1 MIAQEEIHCRCHV
14 GGQVQGVGFRPFVY
28 RLAVEEGLAGQV
40 GNTSEG
46 VCIELQGPSVA
57 VERFLRR
64 LPAELPPLARLTRLE
79 RTELPVDDT
88 LRGAA
93 FRIVQSTGQS
103 GHSVLISP
111 DVGICADCLREMR
124 DPADPRYGYAFTN
137 CTNCGP
143 RYTITRAIPYDRAT
157 TSMACFPLCPRC
169 AAEYGD
175 PLDRRFHAQPVA
187 CPTCGPRLWLVRGP
201 EAERSAPPAPEEAR
215 AGRAIAEA
223 VAVLQEGG
231 ILALKGLGGFQLACD
246 ARQDEAVARLRQRKS
261 RPHKALAVMLPD
273 LEAAR
278 ACCRLSPEHEVL
290 LSSPEKPIVL
300 CPLRQA
306 TAGGDAL
313 SPLLAPDT
321 DSLGIMLPY
330 TPLHVALFD
339 ALAQQASVS
348 PALVMTS
355 ANPRG
360 EPLCLGNREALARLR
375 KEADAFLLHDR
386 DILVRVDDS
395 VTAIF
400 PGAQAGEAAPFFHRR
415 ARGYVPRPVPL
426 AFADAQAPTV
436 CGTGAQL
443 KAAFCLTR
451 GNAAFVSQH
460 IGDLENLP
468 TARFFEEASAHL
480 ERLLEVRPALLV
492 CDEHPDFLSSR
503 WAQERAR
510 TEGLPLL
517 RLQHHAAHAAAVLA
531 EHAHTDGA
539 LALCLDGTGLGTD
552 GSIWGGELLV
562 MELGELRWRRW
573 GQLSPFA
580 LPGGEAAIREPWRLA
595 IALRES
601 LGQTALPASWD
612 ETGRP
617 PGEAWGAEPL
627 LAAARAT
634 ARQQAPFLR
643 EMLRRGVN
651 CPLTSSCGR
660 LFDAVAAELGL
671 CLATSYEG
679 QAAIRLETCAR
690 RQGARPLEAGEG
702 TPEELLRPPLTEGA
716 TWQLDAS
723 ALFAA
728 VQRDAGRYGAATA
741 ALRFHERLA
750 GGLSLLA
757 ARAAG
762 ATGFR
767 TVALAGGCLQNL
779 LLARLLLRA
788 LRSRNLH
795 PLLPLELPPGDGGI
809 SLGQAAWGL
818 MALQRD
824 RLTAAADD

>member
-1 MIAQEEIHCRCHV
+1 MVEHNEIHCRCRV

-46 VCIELQGPSVA
+46 VCIELQGPSEA

-64 LPAELPPLARLTRLE
+64 LPAELPPLARLTRLD
-79 RTELPVDDT
+79 RTDLPVDGA
-88 LRGAA
+88 LCGAA
-93 FRIVQSTGQS
+93 FRIVQSSGHS

-169 AAEYGD
+169 AAEYCD
-175 PLDRRFHAQPVA
+175 PLNRRFHAQPVA
-187 CPTCGPRLWLVRGP
+187 CPVCGPRLWLVRAS
-201 EAERSAPPAPEEAR
+201 EAERSAPPAPSTAD
-215 AGRAIAEA
+215 AAQAIAEA
-223 VAVLQEGG
+223 VTVLREGG

-246 ARQDEAVARLRQRKS
+246 ARRDEPVARLRRRKS
-261 RPHKALAVMLPD
+261 RPHKAFAVMLPD
-273 LEAAR
+273 LEAVR
-278 ACCRLSPEHEVL
+278 ACCALAPEHEAL

-300 CPLRQA
+300 CPLRQGA
-306 TAGGDAL
+306 AGGGVL

-321 DSLGIMLPY
+321 DTLGIMLPY

-339 ALAQQASVS
+339 ALAREASLP

-375 KEADAFLLHDR
+375 NEADAFLLHDR

-395 VTAIF
+395 VTAVF
-400 PGAQAGEAAPFFHRR
+400 PVAQTGGAAPFFHRR

-426 AFADAQAPTV
+426 DFADAQAPAV

-443 KAAFCLTR
+443 KATFCLTR

-460 IGDLENLP
+460 VGDLENLP
-468 TARFFEEASAHL
+468 TARFYEEAAAHL
-480 ERLLEVRPALLV
+480 ECLLEVRPALLV
-492 CDEHPDFLSSR
+492 CDLHPDFLSSR
-503 WAQERAR
+503 WARERAR
-510 TEGLPLL
+510 AEGLPLL

-531 EHAHTDGA
+531 EYGHLDGA

-562 MELGELRWRRW
+562 MEWGELRWRRW

-595 IALRES
+595 LTLREM
-601 LGQTALPASWD
+601 LGQTELPAGWA
-612 ETGRP
+612 EAARP
-617 PGEAWGAEPL
+617 PLDIWSDPQ
-627 LAAARAT
+627 LAAARMA
-634 ARQQAPFLR
+634 ARQQAPFLQ
-643 EMLRRGVN
+643 EMLRRNVN
-651 CPLTSSCGR
+651 CPQTSSCGR
-660 LFDAVAAELGL
+660 LFDAVAAELGI

-679 QAAIRLETCAR
+679 QAAIRLETLAR
-690 RQGARPLEAGEG
+690 RADVRPLAVADDVTE
-702 TPEELLRPPLTEGA
+702 TLLRPPLAEGA
-716 TWQLDAS
+716 TWQLDTP

-728 VQRDAGRYGAATA
+728 VQRDARQYGTAAA

-750 GGLSLLA
+750 LGLARLA
-757 ARAAG
+757 AKAAG

-779 LLARLLLRA
+779 LLARLLVQA
-788 LRSRNLH
+788 LQTWELH
-795 PLLPLELPPGDGGI
+795 PLLPRELPPGDGGL

-818 MALQRD
+818 RALQTGKLD
-824 RLTAAADD
+824 

>member
-1 MIAQEEIHCRCHV
+1 MVEHNEIHCRCLV

-28 RLAVEEGLAGQV
+28 RLAVEEELAGQV

-46 VCIELQGPSVA
+46 VRIDIQGPSAA

-64 LPAELPPLARLTRLE
+64 LRAELPPLARLTRLE
-79 RTELPVDDT
+79 REDLPVDNT
-88 LRGAA
+88 RHGAA
-93 FRIVQSTGQS
+93 FRIVESTGRS
-103 GHSVLISP
+103 GHSVLVSP
-111 DVGICADCLREMR
+111 DVGICGDCLREMR
-124 DPADPRYGYAFTN
+124 DPADPRHGYAFTN

-187 CPTCGPRLWLVRGP
+187 CPVCGPRLWLVRTPDADRG
-201 EAERSAPPAPEEAR
+201 APPAREAVR
-215 AGRAIAEA
+215 AGQALAEA
-223 VAVLQEGG
+223 AAVLRQGG

-246 ARQDEAVARLRQRKS
+246 ARRDDTVARLRQRKS
-261 RPHKALAVMLPD
+261 RPHKAFAVMLPD
-273 LEAAR
+273 LDAAR
-278 ACCRLSPEHEVL
+278 ACCRLSPEHAAL
-290 LSSPEKPIVL
+290 LCAPEKPIVL
-300 CPLRQA
+300 CPVREES
-306 TAGGDAL
+306 GGL

-339 ALAQQASVS
+339 ALARETAMP

-375 KEADAFLLHDR
+375 HEADAFLLHDR

-395 VTAIF
+395 VTALF
-400 PGAQAGEAAPFFHRR
+400 PAGQAGGAAPFFHRR

-426 AFADAQAPTV
+426 DLADAQSPTV

-443 KAAFCLTR
+443 KATLCLTR
-451 GNAAFVSQH
+451 GRDAFVSQH

-468 TARFFEEASAHL
+468 TARFYEEVSAHL
-480 ERLLEVRPALLV
+480 ERLLEVRPELLV
-492 CDEHPDFLSSR
+492 CDLHPDLLSSR
-503 WAQERAR
+503 WARERASR
-510 TEGLPLL
+510 EGLPLL

-531 EHAHTDGA
+531 EHGRTDGA
-539 LALCLDGTGLGTD
+539 LAICLDGTGLGTD
-552 GSIWGGELLV
+552 GIIWGGEVLS
-562 MELGELRWRRW
+562 MELEALRWQRL
-573 GQLSPFA
+573 GGLSPFA

-595 IALRES
+595 LALREM
-601 LGQTALPASWD
+601 LGQADEPASWD
-612 ETGRP
+612 GTMRP
-617 PGEAWGAEPL
+617 PVDAWGADAQ
-627 LAAARAT
+627 LAAARTT
-634 ARQQAPFLR
+634 ARHQASLLR
-643 EMLRRGVN
+643 EMLRWGVN

-660 LFDAVAAELGL
+660 LFDAVSAELGI

-679 QAAIRLETCAR
+679 QAAIRLETLAR
-690 RQGARPLEAGEG
+690 CPEARPLADEEAAD
-702 TPEELLRPPLTEGA
+702 ELLRPPAGDDE
-716 TWQLDAS
+716 TWRLDTP

-728 VQRDAGRYGAATA
+728 VQHDAARYGAATA

-750 GGLSLLA
+750 GGLARLA
-757 ARAAG
+757 ARLAA

-788 LRSRNLH
+788 LRARGLH
-795 PLLPLELPPGDGGI
+795 PLLPLELPPGDGGL

-818 MALQRD
+818 CAWKSGKLPPD
-824 RLTAAADD
+824 GVD

>member
-1 MIAQEEIHCRCHV
+1 MIVQEEIHCRCRV

-46 VCIELQGPSVA
+46 VCIELQGPVVA

-79 RTELPVDDT
+79 RTDLPVDEA

-93 FRIVQSTGQS
+93 FRIVQSTGRS

-124 DPADPRYGYAFTN
+124 DPADARYGYAFTN

-143 RYTITRAIPYDRAT
+143 RYTITRSIPYDRAT

-169 AAEYGD
+169 AAEYAD

-187 CPTCGPRLWLVRGP
+187 CPVCGPRLWLVRRE
-201 EAERSAPPAPEEAR
+201 EAERSAPPARENTQAD
-215 AGRAIAEA
+215 GAIAGA
-223 VAVLQEGG
+223 VAVLREGG

-246 ARQDEAVARLRQRKS
+246 ARRDEAVARLRQRKS

-273 LEAAR
+273 LDAAR
-278 ACCRLSPEHEVL
+278 ACCLLSPEHEAL

-300 CPLRQA
+300 CPLRR
-306 TAGGDAL
+306 TAGGDVL

-339 ALAQQASVS
+339 ALARGTSLP

-375 KEADAFLLHDR
+375 DEADAFLLHDR

-395 VTAIF
+395 VTALF
-400 PGAQAGEAAPFFHRR
+400 PGAQAGEAVPFFHRR

-443 KAAFCLTR
+443 KATFCLTR

-468 TARFFEEASAHL
+468 TARFYEEAAAHL
-480 ERLLEVRPALLV
+480 ERLLEVRPELLV
-492 CDEHPDFLSSR
+492 CDLHPDLLSSR
-503 WAQERAR
+503 WARERASA
-510 TEGLPLL
+510 EGLPLL

-531 EHAHTDGA
+531 EHGHLDGA

-552 GSIWGGELLV
+552 GSIWGGELLF
-562 MELGELRWRRW
+562 MELGELCWRRW

-595 IALRES
+595 LALREA
-601 LGQTALPASWD
+601 LGQADLPASWT
-612 ETGRP
+612 ETERP
-617 PGEAWGAEPL
+617 PVEAWGADTM
-627 LAAARAT
+627 LAAACGT

-660 LFDAVAAELGL
+660 LFDAVSAELGL
-671 CLATSYEG
+671 CLVTSYEG
-679 QAAIRLETCAR
+679 QAAIRLETLAR
-690 RQGARPLEAGEG
+690 RLDARPLEAGDAA
-702 TPEELLRPPLTEGA
+702 PETLLRSPQAEGA

-723 ALFAA
+723 VLFAA

-741 ALRFHERLA
+741 ARRFHERLS
-750 GGLSLLA
+750 GGLALLA
-757 ARAAG
+757 ARAAE
-762 ATGFR
+762 ATGAR

-779 LLARLLLRA
+779 LLARLLVRDLRA
-788 LRSRNLH
+788 RDLR
-795 PLLPLELPPGDGGI
+795 PLLPLELPPGDGGL

-818 MALQRD
+818 MALRRD
-824 RLTAAADD
+824 RLPSDADI

>member
-1 MIAQEEIHCRCHV
+1 MSAHELRHCRCRV

-46 VCIELQGPSVA
+46 VCIDIQGPSVA

-79 RTELPVDDT
+79 CAELPADEG
-88 LRGAA
+88 LCGAA
-93 FRIVQSTGQS
+93 FRIVESTGQS
-103 GHSVLISP
+103 GHSVLVSP

-124 DPADPRYGYAFTN
+124 DPANPRYGYAFTN

-169 AAEYGD
+169 ASEYGD

-187 CPTCGPRLWLVRGP
+187 CPVCGPRLWLVRP
-201 EAERSAPPAPEEAR
+201 DAAETGRPSAPDHALA
-215 AGRAIAEA
+215 AEA
-223 VAVLQEGG
+223 LADAAALLREGG

-246 ARQDEAVARLRQRKS
+246 ARRDEAVARLRQRKN

-273 LEAAR
+273 VAAAR
-278 ACCRLSPEHEVL
+278 ACCELAPEHEAL

-300 CPLRQA
+300 CPLRREA
-306 TAGGDAL
+306 AAGEGL
-313 SPLLAPDT
+313 SSLLAPDT
-321 DSLGIMLPY
+321 DNLGIMLPY

-339 ALAQQASVS
+339 ALAGETGVP

-360 EPLCLGNREALARLR
+360 EPLCLGNREALARLGR
-375 KEADAFLLHDR
+375 EADAFLLHDR

-395 VTAIF
+395 VAALF
-400 PGAQAGEAAPFFHRR
+400 PGGQAGGAAPFFHRR

-426 AFADAQAPTV
+426 PFADAQAPTI

-443 KAAFCLTR
+443 KATLCLTR
-451 GNAAFVSQH
+451 GRDAFVSQH

-468 TARFFEEASAHL
+468 TARFFAEVSAHL

-492 CDEHPDFLSSR
+492 CDLHPDFLSTR
-503 WAQERAR
+503 WAQDRAR
-510 TEGLPLL
+510 REGLPLL

-531 EHAHTDGA
+531 EHGRTDGA
-539 LALCLDGTGLGTD
+539 LAICLDGTGLGTD
-552 GSIWGGELLV
+552 GTIWGGEVLG
-562 MELGELRWRRW
+562 MELGALRWQRW
-573 GQLSPFA
+573 GRLSPFA

-595 IALRES
+595 LALRDR
-601 LGQTALPASWD
+601 LGQEDLPASWG
-612 ETGRP
+612 ETGLRSSP
-617 PGEAWGAEPL
+617 WEHDPL
-627 LAAARAT
+627 LGAARAA
-634 ARQQAPFLR
+634 ARQQAPLLR

-660 LFDAVAAELGL
+660 LFDAVSAELGL
-671 CLATSYEG
+671 CLTTSYEG
-679 QAAIRLETCAR
+679 QAAIRLETLAR
-690 RQGARPLEAGEG
+690 RAAARPLADGE
-702 TPEELLRPPLTEGA
+702 TAAALLPAAADGIR
-716 TWQLDAS
+716 QLDTP

-728 VQRDAGRYGAATA
+728 VQRDAAEEGAPTA
-741 ALRFHERLA
+741 ALRFHMRLA
-750 GGLSLLA
+750 GGLARLA
-757 ARAAG
+757 AQAA
-762 ATGFR
+762 AETGWN

-779 LLARLLLRA
+779 LLAELLAGA
-788 LRSRNLH
+788 LREQGLQ
-795 PLLPLELPPGDGGI
+795 PLLPRELPPGDGGLA
-809 SLGQAAWGL
+809 LGQAAWGL
-818 MALQRD
+818 CAWRSG
-824 RLTAAADD
+824 RLPPVGEV

>member
-1 MIAQEEIHCRCHV
+1 MNANGERHCRCRV

-46 VCIELQGPSVA
+46 VCIDIQGPSAA

-79 RTELPVDDT
+79 CTELPVDEA
-88 LRGAA
+88 LCGAA
-93 FRIVQSTGQS
+93 FRIVQSTGRS
-103 GHSVLISP
+103 GHSVLVSP
-111 DVGICADCLREMR
+111 DMSICADCLREMR
-124 DPADPRYGYAFTN
+124 DPANPRYGYAFTN

-143 RYTITRAIPYDRAT
+143 RYTITRSIPYDRAT

-187 CPTCGPRLWLVRGP
+187 CPVCGPRLWLVRAS
-201 EAERSAPPAPEEAR
+201 EAERSTPPAPEDVQ
-215 AGRAIAEA
+215 AGQAVAEA
-223 VAVLQEGG
+223 VAVLREGG

-246 ARQDEAVARLRQRKS
+246 ARRDASVARLRQRKS

-278 ACCRLSPEHEVL
+278 ACCILSPEHEAL

-300 CPLRQA
+300 CPLRREA
-306 TAGGDAL
+306 AGDGVL
-313 SPLLAPDT
+313 SALLAPDT

-330 TPLHVALFD
+330 TPLHAALFD
-339 ALAQQASVS
+339 ALAREVGVP

-355 ANPRG
+355 ANARG
-360 EPLCLGNREALARLR
+360 EPLCLGNREALARLG

-395 VTAIF
+395 VAAVF
-400 PGAQAGEAAPFFHRR
+400 PGGQAGGAAPFFHRR

-426 AFADAQAPTV
+426 SFADAQAPVV

-443 KAAFCLTR
+443 KATLCLTR
-451 GNAAFVSQH
+451 GRDAFVSQH

-468 TARFFEEASAHL
+468 TARFFEEVSAHL

-492 CDEHPDFLSSR
+492 CDLHPDFLSSR

-510 TEGLPLL
+510 REELPLL

-531 EHAHTDGA
+531 EHGHTEGA
-539 LALCLDGTGLGTD
+539 LAICLDGTGLGTD
-552 GSIWGGELLV
+552 GSIWGGEVLD
-562 MELGELRWRRW
+562 MELGALRWQRW
-573 GQLSPFA
+573 GRLSPFA

-595 IALRES
+595 IALREA
-601 LGQTALPASWD
+601 LGQAEPPASWAG
-612 ETGRP
+612 TARP
-617 PGEAWGAEPL
+617 AVAAWGGDPL
-627 LAAARAT
+627 AAAARAT
-634 ARQQAPFLR
+634 ARQQAPLLR
-643 EMLRRGVN
+643 EILRRGVN

-660 LFDAVAAELGL
+660 LFDAVSAELGL
-671 CLATSYEG
+671 CLTTSYEG
-679 QAAIRLETCAR
+679 QAAIRLEALAR
-690 RQGARPLEAGEG
+690 RPEARPLGDRVA
-702 TPEELLRPPLTEGA
+702 PEELLRPPAADGEN
-716 TWQLDAS
+716 WELDTT

-728 VQRDAGRYGAATA
+728 VQRDAAQDGAATA

-750 GGLSLLA
+750 GGL
-757 ARAAG
+757 ARLTAQIAE
-762 ATGFR
+762 ATGRR
-767 TVALAGGCLQNL
+767 TVALAGGCLQNPL
-779 LLARLLLRA
+779 LTELLVQSLRA
-788 LRSRNLH
+788 HDLS
-795 PLLPLELPPGDGGI
+795 PLLPQELPPGDGGI

-818 MALQRD
+818 CAWRSG
-824 RLTAAADD
+824 RLPSAGED

>member
-1 MIAQEEIHCRCHV
+1 MVEQNEIHCRCRV

-28 RLAVEEGLAGQV
+28 RLAVEEGLSGQV

-46 VCIELQGPSVA
+46 VCIELQGPSEA

-64 LPAELPPLARLTRLE
+64 LPAELPPLARLTRLD
-79 RTELPVDDT
+79 RTDLPVDGA
-88 LRGAA
+88 LCGAA
-93 FRIVQSTGQS
+93 FRIVQSSGHS

-169 AAEYGD
+169 AAEYCD
-175 PLDRRFHAQPVA
+175 PLNRRFHAQPVA
-187 CPTCGPRLWLVRGP
+187 CPVCGPRLWLMRAS
-201 EAERSAPPAPEEAR
+201 EAERSAPPAPSA
-215 AGRAIAEA
+215 ADAAQAIAEA
-223 VAVLQEGG
+223 VTVLREGG

-246 ARQDEAVARLRQRKS
+246 ARRDEAVARLRRRKS
-261 RPHKALAVMLPD
+261 RPHKAFAVMLPD

-278 ACCRLSPEHEVL
+278 ACCALAPEHEAL

-300 CPLRQA
+300 CPLRQGA
-306 TAGGDAL
+306 AGGGAL

-321 DSLGIMLPY
+321 DTLGIMLPY

-339 ALAQQASVS
+339 ALAREALLP

-360 EPLCLGNREALARLR
+360 EPLCLGNREALDRLR
-375 KEADAFLLHDR
+375 NEADAFLLHDR

-395 VTAIF
+395 VTAVF
-400 PGAQAGEAAPFFHRR
+400 PVAQTGAAAPFFHRR

-426 AFADAQAPTV
+426 DFADAQAPTV
-436 CGTGAQL
+436 CGTGTQL
-443 KAAFCLTR
+443 KATFCLTR

-468 TARFFEEASAHL
+468 TAHFYEEAAAHL
-480 ERLLEVRPALLV
+480 EGLLEVRPALFV
-492 CDEHPDFLSSR
+492 CDLHLDFLSSR
-503 WAQERAR
+503 WARERAGA
-510 TEGLPLL
+510 EGLPLL

-531 EHAHTDGA
+531 EYGHLDGA

-562 MELGELRWRRW
+562 MEWGELRWRRW
-573 GQLSPFA
+573 GQLSPFV

-595 IALRES
+595 LALREM
-601 LGQTALPASWD
+601 LGQTEPPAVW
-612 ETGRP
+612 
-617 PGEAWGAEPL
+617 AE
-627 LAAARAT
+627 AARLPLAVWSDPQLT
-634 ARQQAPFLR
+634 AARMAARQQAPFLR
-643 EMLRRGVN
+643 EMLRRNVN
-651 CPLTSSCGR
+651 CPQTSSCGR
-660 LFDAVAAELGL
+660 LFDAVAAELGI

-679 QAAIRLETCAR
+679 QAAIRLETLAR
-690 RQGARPLEAGEG
+690 RADVRPLAVEDDVTE
-702 TPEELLRPPLTEGA
+702 TLLRPPLAEGA
-716 TWQLDAS
+716 TWQLDTP

-728 VQRDAGRYGAATA
+728 VQRDAGQYGTAAA

-750 GGLSLLA
+750 LGLARLA
-757 ARAAG
+757 AKAAG

-779 LLARLLLRA
+779 LLARLLVQA
-788 LRSRNLH
+788 LLAWELH
-795 PLLPLELPPGDGGI
+795 PLLPRELPPGDGGL

-818 MALQRD
+818 RALQTGW
-824 RLTAAADD
+824 LPPNEAD

>member
-1 MIAQEEIHCRCHV
+1 MVEFNEIHCRCLV

-28 RLAVEEGLAGQV
+28 RLAVEEALAGQV

-46 VCIELQGPSVA
+46 VCIELQGPSAA

-64 LPAELPPLARLTRLE
+64 LHDELPPLARLTRLE
-79 RTELPVDDT
+79 RTELPVDEA
-88 LRGAA
+88 LRGTA
-93 FRIVQSTGQS
+93 FRIVQSTGRS

-111 DVGICADCLREMR
+111 DVGICPDCLREMR
-124 DPADPRYGYAFTN
+124 DPGDSRYGYAFTN

-175 PLDRRFHAQPVA
+175 PLNRRFHAQPVA
-187 CPTCGPRLWLVRGP
+187 CPVCGPRLWFVRASDADRG
-201 EAERSAPPAPEEAR
+201 APPAREA
-215 AGRAIAEA
+215 AQPGQALAEA
-223 VAVLQEGG
+223 VAVLRQGG

-246 ARQDEAVARLRQRKS
+246 ARRDEAVASLRQRKN

-273 LEAAR
+273 MEAAR
-278 ACCRLSPEHEVL
+278 ACCALAPEHEAL
-290 LSSPEKPIVL
+290 LCSPEKPIVL
-300 CPLRQA
+300 CPLREDV
-306 TAGGDAL
+306 AGGGL

-339 ALAQQASVS
+339 ALAREAPLP

-375 KEADAFLLHDR
+375 HEADAFLLHDR

-395 VTAIF
+395 VTALF
-400 PGAQAGEAAPFFHRR
+400 PGDRAEGAAPFFHRR
-415 ARGYVPRPVPL
+415 ARGYVPRPVL
-426 AFADAQAPTV
+426 LDLADAQSPTV
-436 CGTGAQL
+436 CGAGAQL
-443 KAAFCLTR
+443 KATFCLTR
-451 GNAAFVSQH
+451 GKDAFVSQH

-468 TARFFEEASAHL
+468 TARFYEEASAHL
-480 ERLLEVRPALLV
+480 ERLLEVCPALFV
-492 CDEHPDFLSSR
+492 CDLHPDLHSSR
-503 WAQERAR
+503 WARDRAR
-510 TEGLPLL
+510 AEGLPLL
-517 RLQHHAAHAAAVLA
+517 PLQHHAAHAAAVLA
-531 EHAHTDGA
+531 EHGRLDGA

-562 MELGELRWRRW
+562 MELGAVRWERR

-595 IALRES
+595 LALREL
-601 LGQTALPASWD
+601 LGQEGLPASWD
-612 ETGRP
+612 EAGRP
-617 PGEAWGAEPL
+617 AVAAWGADALP
-627 LAAARAT
+627 AAARRS
-634 ARQQAPFLR
+634 ARQQAPLLR

-660 LFDAVAAELGL
+660 LFDAVSAELGI
-671 CLATSYEG
+671 CLTTSYEG
-679 QAAIRLETCAR
+679 QAAIRLETLAR
-690 RQGARPLEAGEG
+690 RQDARPLDAGED
-702 TPEELLRPPLTEGA
+702 TVDALLRPPLDDGA
-716 TWQLDAS
+716 TWQLDAAS
-723 ALFAA
+723 LFALA
-728 VQRDAGRYGAATA
+728 QRDAARYGAATA

-750 GGLSLLA
+750 LGLARLA
-757 ARAAG
+757 ARLAAM
-762 ATGFR
+762 TGFR

-779 LLARLLLRA
+779 LLARLLVRA
-788 LRSRNLH
+788 LRAWELH
-795 PLLPLELPPGDGGI
+795 PLLPRELPPGDGGL

-818 MALQRD
+818 CAWRSG
-824 RLTAAADD
+824 RLPSAAEA

>member
-1 MIAQEEIHCRCHV
+1 MNANKERHCRCRV

-46 VCIELQGPSVA
+46 VCIDIQGPSVA

-79 RTELPVDDT
+79 CADLPLDEDLAGT
-88 LRGAA
+88 A
-93 FRIVQSTGQS
+93 FRIVQSTGRS
-103 GHSVLISP
+103 GHSVLVSP
-111 DVGICADCLREMR
+111 DMGICPDCLREMR

-157 TSMACFPLCPRC
+157 TSMACFPLCSRC

-187 CPTCGPRLWLVRGP
+187 CPVCGPRLWLVRAGD
-201 EAERSAPPAPEEAR
+201 ADRGSPPAREA
-215 AGRAIAEA
+215 AQPGQALADA
-223 VAVLQEGG
+223 VAVLREGG

-246 ARQDEAVARLRQRKS
+246 ARRDEAVARLRRRKS

-273 LEAAR
+273 LDAAR
-278 ACCRLSPEHEVL
+278 ACCALSPEQEAL

-300 CPLRQA
+300 CPLREDA
-306 TAGGDAL
+306 AESGAL

-321 DSLGIMLPY
+321 DSLGLMLPY
-330 TPLHVALFD
+330 TPLHAVLFD
-339 ALAQQASVS
+339 ALARETDLP

-375 KEADAFLLHDR
+375 SEADAFLLHDR

-395 VTAIF
+395 VSALF

-415 ARGYVPRPVPL
+415 ARGYVPRPVL
-426 AFADAQAPTV
+426 LDFADAQAPTV

-443 KAAFCLTR
+443 KATLCLTR
-451 GNAAFVSQH
+451 GRDAFVSQH

-468 TARFFEEASAHL
+468 TAHFFEEVSAHL

-492 CDEHPDFLSSR
+492 CDLHPDFLSSR
-503 WAQERAR
+503 WAQERSSR
-510 TEGLPLL
+510 EGLSLL

-531 EHAHTDGA
+531 EHGRTDGA
-539 LALCLDGTGLGTD
+539 LAICLDGTGLGTD
-552 GSIWGGELLV
+552 GTIWGGEVLG
-562 MELGELRWRRW
+562 MELAALRWRRL
-573 GQLSPFA
+573 GRLSPFA

-595 IALRES
+595 LALREL
-601 LGQTALPASWD
+601 LGQEDLPASWD

-617 PGEAWGAEPL
+617 PVEGWADAP
-627 LAAARAT
+627 LAAARAG
-634 ARQQAPFLR
+634 ARQQAPLLR

-651 CPLTSSCGR
+651 CPLSSSCGR
-660 LFDAVAAELGL
+660 LFDAVAAELGI
-671 CLATSYEG
+671 CLTTSYEG
-679 QAAIRLETCAR
+679 QAAIRLETLAR
-690 RQGARPLEAGEG
+690 RPEARPLADRDAPAG
-702 TPEELLRPPLTEGA
+702 LLRSPAGGGEL
-716 TWQLDAS
+716 WQLDTQT
-723 ALFAA
+723 LFAA
-728 VQRDAGRYGAATA
+728 VQRDAAQHGAATA

-750 GGLSLLA
+750 GGLARLA
-757 ARAAG
+757 VQAAG
-762 ATGFR
+762 ATGWR

-779 LLARLLLRA
+779 LLARLLVQALRA
-788 LRSRNLH
+788 YDLH
-795 PLLPLELPPGDGGI
+795 PLLPRELPPGDGGL

-818 MALQRD
+818 CAWQSGSLPPD
-824 RLTAAADD
+824 TAE